1 MKSYLK
7 RKVTIVL
14 MLVSTLLPAG
24 TLAAGS
30 TLVVELKEGKQAY
43 FILSEKPVL
52 TIFGSQM
59 RIESESVEISYERS
73 DVLRMYFADGSVGV
87 DDIETNESN
96 VVFTQTETY
105 RLAISNLSEKDRI
118 IVSNLAGRLYNDC
131 VSRNDTDAIVDLEGC
146 PKGVYIIKVGNK
158 QTIKMTKK

>member
-7 RKVTIVL
+7 RKVTILL

-52 TIFGSQM
+52 TTFGSQM

-118 IVSNLAGRLYNDC
+118 IVSNLAGMLYNDC

>member
-1 MKSYLK
+1 
-7 RKVTIVL
+7 
-14 MLVSTLLPAG
+14 MLVSTLLPTG
-24 TLAAGS
+24 TLAANS
-30 TLVVELKEGKQAY
+30 TLVVELKDGKQAY

-52 TIFGSQM
+52 TTSGSQM

-73 DVLRMYFADGSVGV
+73 DVLRMYFADESVGV
-87 DDIETNESN
+87 DDIETDEDN
-96 VVFTQTETY
+96 VVFTQTGTN

-131 VSRNDTDAIVDLEGC
+131 VSRNGTDAIVDLDGC
-146 PKGVYIIKVGNK
+146 PKGVYIIKIGNK

>member
-1 MKSYLK
+1 
-7 RKVTIVL
+7 

-52 TIFGSQM
+52 TTFGSQM

-105 RLAISNLSEKDRI
+105 RLAISNLSEKNRI

-131 VSRNDTDAIVDLEGC
+131 VSRNDTDAIIDLEGC